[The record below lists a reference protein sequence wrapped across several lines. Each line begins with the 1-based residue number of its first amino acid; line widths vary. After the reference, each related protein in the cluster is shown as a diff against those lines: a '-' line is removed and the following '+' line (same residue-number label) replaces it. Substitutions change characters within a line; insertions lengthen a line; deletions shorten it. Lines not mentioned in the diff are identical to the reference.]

1 MKRLN
6 RSGFTMM
13 ELLVV
18 LLIIAILAAVAAPFF
33 FQNADRA
40 KASEAVSAAG
50 SIRSGER
57 NYSSTNNGGYL
68 DVTDGGTYFGSGT
81 SNQSAVLGVQIKAVK
96 YFSPE
101 SYIVTTVT
109 PGGAAWPS
117 GIPTSGLTA
126 APKDFLITVNG
137 LNSLGIGSASSEP
150 APNAGDVKVTGKVI
164 EVAMDNSGQIIWTS
178 NGGTS
183 WSIY

>member
-1 MKRLN
+1 MKKLT

-57 NYSSTNNGGYL
+57 NYSSTNSGAYL
-68 DVTDGGTYFGSGT
+68 DVTDGGTYFGTGAT
-81 SNQSAVLGVQIKAVK
+81 NQSAVLGVQVKAVK

-101 SYIVTTVT
+101 SYTVAT
-109 PGGAAWPS
+109 GAAWPS
-117 GIPTSGLTA
+117 GVPSGLTA

-137 LNSLGIGSASSEP
+137 TNSLGIGGASSEP
-150 APNAGDVKVTGKVI
+150 APNAPEVKVSGKVI
-164 EVAMDNSGQIIWTS
+164 EVAMDNSGQIIWSS